1 MKAILAVVGLV
12 VLVALAYV
20 FVKYRQIQQAATGAA
35 KEIVSE
41 SMEKTGDTWHVKFV
55 SRFDAPLDKVFDA
68 FQHPERVKEFAPE
81 NVMKSEIVE
90 GSESGNTKR
99 VEVIGTLDIL
109 PPGFK
114 VQDLVTEY
122 TVYPEEHRIT
132 SRTIDFKLADID
144 SDYRFTS
151 TSDGKTLLTFTQ
163 SSKQKQQAL
172 VEALQKGAIRET
184 YITQVRAVNRA
195 LGLAPM
201 PEKRAAG

>member
-1 MKAILAVVGLV
+1 VVSRLAF
-12 VLVALAYV
+12 AYV
-20 FVKYRQIQQAATGAA
+20 AGEYATINHAATGAS

-41 SMEKTGDTWHVKFV
+41 SMEKTGATWHVKFV

-132 SRTIDFKLADID
+132 SRTIDFKLA
-144 SDYRFTS
+144 
-151 TSDGKTLLTFTQ
+151 
-163 SSKQKQQAL
+163 
-172 VEALQKGAIRET
+172 
-184 YITQVRAVNRA
+184 
-195 LGLAPM
+195 
-201 PEKRAAG
+201 